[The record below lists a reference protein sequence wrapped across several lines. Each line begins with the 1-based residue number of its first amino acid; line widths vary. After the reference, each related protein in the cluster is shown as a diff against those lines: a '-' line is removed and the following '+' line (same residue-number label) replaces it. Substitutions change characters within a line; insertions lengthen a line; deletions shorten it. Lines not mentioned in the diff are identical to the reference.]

1 MPTLL
6 GPLGPAQLP
15 VGGQEGAFSHPH
27 CDQLRAAPQGG
38 SHVWGVVSKTGP
50 QAWEPPTSPEEL
62 LGPWMVL
69 QATAPETSPP
79 GQRPPQGHSP
89 HALLT
94 APSPGSSPPGARGEA
109 LAR

>member
-6 GPLGPAQLP
+6 GPLGPARLP

-62 LGPWMVL
+62 LAPWMVL
-69 QATAPETSPP
+69 QATTPETSPP